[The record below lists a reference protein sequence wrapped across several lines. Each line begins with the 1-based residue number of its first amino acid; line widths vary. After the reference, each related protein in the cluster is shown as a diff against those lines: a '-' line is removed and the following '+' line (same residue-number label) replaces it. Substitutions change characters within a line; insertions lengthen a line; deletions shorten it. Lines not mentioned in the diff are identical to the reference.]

1 MGMDYKEL
9 FAGDARH
16 RDVVK
21 EILESPFIERQALE
35 EKLAIP
41 SEELDG
47 LLATLVEKM
56 VVLELA
62 SQADSNIEARVP
74 KTVFMINPEEE
85 TGVREHV

>member
-1 MGMDYKEL
+1 MDYKEL

-16 RDVVK
+16 RSVLK
-21 EILESPFIERQALE
+21 AILEAPFVERQALD
-35 EKLAIP
+35 EKLNVP

-47 LLATLVEKM
+47 LLATLVENM

-62 SQADSNIEARVP
+62 SQADSSIEARVP

-85 TGVREHV
+85 AGVREHV

>member
-16 RDVVK
+16 RNVLK
-21 EILESPFIERQALE
+21 AILESPFVERQALGE
-35 EKLAIP
+35 RLDVP

-62 SQADSNIEARVP
+62 SQADSSIEARVP
-74 KTVFMINPEEE
+74 KTVYMINPEEE
-85 TGVREHV
+85 AGVREHV

>member
-1 MGMDYKEL
+1 MDYKEL
-9 FAGDARH
+9 FADDVRH

-21 EILESPFIERQALE
+21 EILESPFIERQALG
-35 EKLAIP
+35 EKVTIP

-62 SQADSNIEARVP
+62 SQADSSIEARVP

-85 TGVREHV
+85 AGVREHV

>member
-1 MGMDYKEL
+1 MDYKEL

-16 RDVVK
+16 GNVLRA
-21 EILESPFIERQALE
+21 ILESPFIERQTLGE
-35 EKLAIP
+35 RLDVP

-62 SQADSNIEARVP
+62 SQADSSIEARVP

-85 TGVREHV
+85 AGVREHV

>member
-1 MGMDYKEL
+1 MDYKEL

-16 RDVVK
+16 REILK
-21 EILESPFIERQALE
+21 AILESPFIERQALG
-35 EKLAIP
+35 EKLEVP

-56 VVLELA
+56 IVLELA
-62 SQADSNIEARVP
+62 SHADSSIEARLP

-85 TGVREHV
+85 AGVREHV

>member
-1 MGMDYKEL
+1 MDYKEL

-21 EILESPFIERQALE
+21 EILESPFIERQALG
-35 EKLAIP
+35 EKVAIP

-62 SQADSNIEARVP
+62 SQANSNIEARVP

-85 TGVREHV
+85 AGVREHV

>member
-1 MGMDYKEL
+1 MDYKEL

-16 RDVVK
+16 HDVLK
-21 EILESPFIERQALE
+21 TILESPFIERQALGE
-35 EKLAIP
+35 RLDVP
-41 SEELDG
+41 GEELDG

-62 SQADSNIEARVP
+62 SQADSSIEARVP

-85 TGVREHV
+85 AGVREHV

>member
-1 MGMDYKEL
+1 MDYKEL
-9 FAGDARH
+9 FTGDARH

-21 EILESPFIERQALE
+21 AILESPFIERQALG
-35 EKLAIP
+35 EKLAVP

-62 SQADSNIEARVP
+62 SQADSSIEARVP

-85 TGVREHV
+85 AGVREHV

>member
-1 MGMDYKEL
+1 MDYKEL

-21 EILESPFIERQALE
+21 EILESPFIERQALG

-85 TGVREHV
+85 AGVREHV

>member
-1 MGMDYKEL
+1 MDYKEL

-21 EILESPFIERQALE
+21 EILESPFIERQALG
-35 EKLAIP
+35 EKVAIP
-41 SEELDG
+41 SEELDD
-47 LLATLVEKM
+47 LLETLVGKM

-85 TGVREHV
+85 AGVREHV

>member
-1 MGMDYKEL
+1 MDYKEL
-9 FAGDARH
+9 FAGGARH

-21 EILESPFIERQALE
+21 EILESPFIERQALGE
-35 EKLAIP
+35 RLDVP

-62 SQADSNIEARVP
+62 SQADSSIEARVP

-85 TGVREHV
+85 AGVREHV